1 MKENYEHKLYT
12 HCEEKDA
19 DAVAWAF
26 VNKEKMVKFPFKF
39 PPIAANEV
47 RANILYTGLCHSD
60 VMTVREHWGPAMF
73 PIAPGHEIIGE
84 VSLVGSD
91 VKDFKKGDLVAFG
104 TVRDSCG
111 KCRYCKK
118 DREELCRDVEEHYT
132 YGYHWGGYA
141 TALQQPAS
149 HFFHL
154 PPNFKIEKGA
164 PLLCAGITT
173 YYPMKKFLKDGMNT
187 AVIGIGGLGHIAIKF
202 LKKLGHEVTAFTT
215 SPNKIDM
222 IKKELG
228 ADHVVI
234 STDEKQMKEVA
245 DKFDF
250 IINTLPTRDGLEK
263 YINTLCGEGIF
274 AQVGMPPVNACSFN
288 LDAFTLVVKE
298 AVFVGSNVGPNW
310 CINQMLPLCAEKD
323 IYPIVEEFS
332 FEDFPKA
339 FDKLE
344 NGRPHFR
351 CVVNVKDWAEK
362 HGFKK

>member
-118 DREELCRDVEEHYT
+118 DREEL
-132 YGYHWGGYA
+132 
-141 TALQQPAS
+141 
-149 HFFHL
+149 
-154 PPNFKIEKGA
+154 
-164 PLLCAGITT
+164 
-173 YYPMKKFLKDGMNT
+173 
-187 AVIGIGGLGHIAIKF
+187 
-202 LKKLGHEVTAFTT
+202 
-215 SPNKIDM
+215 
-222 IKKELG
+222 
-228 ADHVVI
+228 
-234 STDEKQMKEVA
+234 
-245 DKFDF
+245 
-250 IINTLPTRDGLEK
+250 
-263 YINTLCGEGIF
+263 
-274 AQVGMPPVNACSFN
+274 
-288 LDAFTLVVKE
+288 
-298 AVFVGSNVGPNW
+298 
-310 CINQMLPLCAEKD
+310 
-323 IYPIVEEFS
+323 
-332 FEDFPKA
+332 
-339 FDKLE
+339 
-344 NGRPHFR
+344 
-351 CVVNVKDWAEK
+351 
-362 HGFKK
+362 